1 MSREKEVLD
10 SIRLQLQTV
19 IDDATDVDVTDG
31 TEQIYEGRKE
41 LAEELLNY
49 LEENNYE

>member
-1 MSREKEVLD
+1 MSREKEILD
-10 SIRLQLQTV
+10 KVKSQLLNA

-41 LAEELLNY
+41 LAEQILNY
-49 LEENNYE
+49 LEENYE

>member
-1 MSREKEVLD
+1 MSKEKEILD
-10 SIRLQLQTV
+10 SIKLQLQTA

-41 LAEELLNY
+41 LAEQILNY

>member
-1 MSREKEVLD
+1 MSREKEILN
-10 SIRLQLQTV
+10 SIRLQLQTA

-41 LAEELLNY
+41 LAEQILNY